1 MGMPINRLLANRKLR
16 IDEIENLNSA
26 FKQALRS
33 LHLVDRDDPLAEIV
47 ARKIIEIGATGV
59 RDAAEIAEI
68 AVKQLG
74 IQ

>member
-1 MGMPINRLLANRKLR
+1 MPINRLLANSELEP
-16 IDEIENLNSA
+16 DAIENLNLA

-33 LHLVDRDDPLAEIV
+33 LHLVDRDDPVTEII
-47 ARKIIEIGATGV
+47 ARKIIEIAATGV
-59 RDAAEIAEI
+59 HDAAEIAEI

>member
-1 MGMPINRLLANRKLR
+1 MGMPINRLLANSKLR
-16 IDEIENLNSA
+16 TDEIETLNSA
-26 FKQALRS
+26 FKQALHS

-74 IQ
+74 MR